1 MKKTKP
7 LLPLLAGLIVMAL
20 VTLLSFSAVFAAEPN
35 GLAEMPD
42 PIDPQSWT
50 MPRDT
55 NWSNF
60 VPNPVIDWMTEQN
73 PASVYNPSRWAGGRA
88 DLGIPEHRNTPINGA
103 IILVDFFDK
112 PFLMLGEKNTDL
124 FGWHTFAPFDT
135 YKDYLNKIER
145 GDPVTKN
152 PQRVVEDEAA
162 LLKFWEDFLN
172 KKITDPAN
180 NASNFGS
187 NIDEFWR
194 EVSYGKWNVDLK
206 AFGPY
211 HLQGLELEYGHS
223 YVGSNDQPPSLRR
236 SGGARNLIS
245 DSIALANADNVYIGD
260 YDFFFVL
267 HSGYDQ
273 SGVWMEFGQ
282 LQWADGKDVP
292 YEYGPKAKMDE
303 LEILFTENPQYV
315 LSMAGRG
322 GYSNTTLST
331 EADKI
336 RAHQTLG
343 TLSEYEFKF
352 PAADWTW
359 ANSYTG
365 QDTSKPGTAGG
376 SNTSPTRYVRW
387 TSWAAGM
394 TKWASSSGYGGTTV
408 RNSLGFNV
416 PNIPYSQQAEC
427 NGMATYTHEFGHIV
441 NLPDNYSAPFS
452 DTVSARTE
460 PWDLMSRGCFAGP
473 FGDHARWSVPGGLE
487 ADSAPVH
494 LMFVSK
500 KFSNFY
506 DPGDIY
512 ELSVANLKSDGPV
525 VKEVVARN
533 IPMNNAGHYPQL
545 ENYGLIAPN
554 FYKAIELNFDS
565 ANPDRATLVTTG
577 WSNTRTRATR
587 MSIEVVERTGYDSY
601 APDDGV
607 LISRLTSGSGSYQV
621 VDSHLDNRIQ
631 TMTDYYLN
639 GASVGYPI
647 AHQVHLMDATFKAGK
662 SFTDTGYYVGG
673 EYKGDIRGIAGDVP
687 VKSEIVS
694 GNTVNEYYDSANK
707 LHYYILDRHDNP
719 GKVSTFLSYSIGILH
734 EDGPAVGGDL
744 VVKAGKFEA
753 ADPGRV
759 ATQWF
764 TVTNTGDATDII
776 RVGADCAL
784 DFTLLNDLYAVEA
797 GQTIE
802 IPVYVGIPATDP
814 AFKPMTFTAS
824 SESNAGKAGA
834 ASVTD
839 FSANINAPVQIY
851 VKEGNKVDY
860 VVSVVNVANEGA
872 NLFTI
877 EAAFDAKNLN
887 YAGYTFGPS
896 LLTHSPAQG
905 SFSYDVV
912 NGKLTL
918 DMHLGRPG
926 VLIKAETETPLVTF
940 HFTLK
945 DGVAAGP
952 DATVLDTFLSKV
964 TGYCF
969 IAGKSS
975 PIDAII
981 TKPGAPTKVLIHPL
995 GYEGGE
1001 LDEATISWLIYHHLY
1016 KTDLSSDWDDIKKYD
1031 LNGNG
1036 MIDLADIVA
1045 LWSLIGK

>member
-1 MKKTKP
+1 MKKAKP
-7 LLPLLAGLIVMAL
+7 LLPLLTGLAVVAL
-20 VTLLSFSAVFAAEPN
+20 VTLLSFCAVFAAEPN

-42 PIDPQSWT
+42 PIDPQCWT

-55 NWSNF
+55 NWGNF
-60 VPNPVIDWMTEQN
+60 GPNPVIDCMTEQN
-73 PASVYNPSRWAGGRA
+73 PASVYNPSRWAGGRS

-112 PFLMLGEKNTDL
+112 PFLMLGEKHSDL

-135 YKDYLNKIER
+135 YRDYLNKIER

-172 KKITDPAN
+172 KKITDPAD
-180 NASNFGS
+180 NAYNFGS
-187 NIDEFWR
+187 NSDEFWR

-211 HLQGLELEYGHS
+211 HLQGIELEYGLS
-223 YVGSNDQPPSLRR
+223 YVTQNDWPPTFRV
-236 SGGARNLIS
+236 GTDDVRNLVR
-245 DSIALANADNVYIGD
+245 DSIAAANANGVWIGD
-260 YDFFFVL
+260 YDFFFIC
-267 HSGYDQ
+267 HAGYDQ

-282 LQWADGKDVP
+282 VQWAEGKDVP

-303 LEILFTENPQYV
+303 LEILFTKKPE
-315 LSMAGRG
+315 LILAMDERG
-322 GYSNTTLST
+322 GHTQTTIST
-331 EADKI
+331 EAAKI
-336 RAHQTLG
+336 RAHQVAG
-343 TLSEYEFKF
+343 TLNEYQFKF
-352 PAADWTW
+352 PASDWTW
-359 ANSYTG
+359 ADNYIGEAASR
-365 QDTSKPGTAGG
+365 PGTAGG
-376 SNTSPTRYVRW
+376 PNTSSTRYVRW

-394 TKWASSSGYGGTTV
+394 TKWAGSSGYGGTTV

-416 PNIPYSQQAEC
+416 PNIPYSQQGEG
-427 NGMATYTHEFGHIV
+427 NGMATYVHEFGHIV

-487 ADSAPVH
+487 ADSVPVH

-500 KFSNFY
+500 KFSGFY
-506 DPGDIY
+506 DPGDVY
-512 ELSVANLKSDGPV
+512 ELSVADLKTNGPV

-533 IPMNNAGHYPQL
+533 IPMNNAGYYPQL
-545 ENYGLIAPN
+545 EEYGLIAPN
-554 FYKAIELNFDS
+554 FYKGIELTFDS
-565 ANPDRATLVTTG
+565 ANPDIAALVTTG

-601 APDDGV
+601 SPDDGV

-631 TMTDYYLN
+631 TLTDYYLN
-639 GASVGYPI
+639 GDPVGYPI

-673 EYKGDIRGIAGDVP
+673 EYKGDTRGIAGEIP
-687 VKSEIVS
+687 EKSEIIS
-694 GNTVNEYYDSANK
+694 GNTVNEYHDTANK
-707 LHYYILDRHDNP
+707 LHYYILARNDNP
-719 GKVSTFLSYSIGILH
+719 GKVSTFLSYSVGILH

-744 VVKAGKFEA
+744 VASATKFEA

-764 TVTNTGDATDII
+764 TVKNTGDATDII
-776 RVGADCAL
+776 RVGVDCAL
-784 DFTLLNDLYAVEA
+784 DFTLLNDLYAIEA
-797 GQTIE
+797 GETIE
-802 IPVYVGIPATDP
+802 IPVYIRIPAAKSGFSP
-814 AFKPMTFTAS
+814 LTFTAS
-824 SESNAGKAGA
+824 SESNAAKLATVTCDFY
-834 ASVTD
+834 ASI
-839 FSANINAPVQIY
+839 SAPAQVYI
-851 VKEGNKVDY
+851 KENNRIDY

-896 LLTHSPAQG
+896 LLAYNPTQG
-905 SFSYDVV
+905 SFSYNVT

-918 DMHLGRPG
+918 DMYLARPG

-940 HFTLK
+940 HFTVK
-945 DGVAAGP
+945 DGVSAGP
-952 DATVLDTFLSKV
+952 DQTVVDTFLSNVK
-964 TGYCF
+964 GYCF
-969 IAGKSS
+969 IDGKSS
-975 PIDAII
+975 PIDAIV
-981 TKPGAPTKVLIHPL
+981 TKPGAPTKILLHPL
-995 GYEGGE
+995 GYEGGD
-1001 LDEATISWLIYHHLY
+1001 LDEGTISWLIYHHLY
-1016 KTDLSSDWDDIKKYD
+1016 KTSLSGDWDEIKKYD
-1031 LNGNG
+1031 LNGNN